1 MEQPNFSDIE
11 YSNRKKTTKR
21 ERFLDY
27 MNENIDW
34 DYWSDEVRPHYYAGK
49 RGRKPKNIELML
61 RMYLLKEWYGLSY
74 SDLEDAI
81 YDSYAMRKFMQI
93 DFFTEQ
99 VPAISTLRRFV
110 KLMERE
116 GIGKR
121 LLAETDLTK
130 KEAGF

>member
-11 YSNRKKTTKR
+11 YSNRKKTTKK

-34 DYWSDEVRPHYYAGK
+34 DFWSGQVRPYYYKGK

-61 RMYLLKEWYGLSY
+61 RMYLLKEWFGLSY
-74 SDLEDAI
+74 ADLEDSI

-93 DFFTEQ
+93 DFLTEQ
-99 VPAISTLRRFV
+99 VPGISTLRRFN
-110 KLMERE
+110 KLLETK
-116 GIGKR
+116 GISER
-121 LLAETDLTK
+121 LLADTNSK
-130 KEAGF
+130 IKEMPK